1 MTGDTE
7 LDHTGTSA
15 GVPETGGPG
24 APDAAAAVDEDLD
37 DRRGPGTGLWIVLV
51 VVALALGAAIGWRV
65 TKSNDTSR
73 PGRDSVDVGF
83 FQDMAAHHNQAVAM
97 GFTYLEHGTDP
108 LLRQIA
114 SEIVVYQAS
123 EIGVMND
130 HLAQWGQQGTEGPD
144 AMAWMGM
151 KVPRD
156 QMVGLATKQQMQQL
170 ADARGRDLDQL
181 FSRLMI
187 VHHEGGIHMAQY
199 AATHASTETVRSW
212 ARAMVDGQKGEI
224 AELNRWRVRN
234 NFPAVKLTLIG

>member
-1 MTGDTE
+1 MSGDTE
-7 LDHTGTSA
+7 LDAGTSGA
-15 GVPETGGPG
+15 PGTGGPG
-24 APDAAAAVDEDLD
+24 DSDPDAVVDPDVD
-37 DRRGPGTGLWIVLV
+37 DSRSGPGTGLWIALV

-65 TKSNDTSR
+65 TKSDDASR

-130 HLAQWGQQGTEGPD
+130 HLAQWRQQGTEGRY

-199 AATHASTETVRSW
+199 AADHAGTDTVRSW
-212 ARAMVDGQKGEI
+212 ARSMIDGQKGEI

-234 NFPAVKLTLIG
+234 GFPAVKLTLIG